1 MCFADAA
8 MRCWS
13 TAAQLLGWRPNE
25 FWKATPAEL
34 AASLR
39 PAEPIV
45 DPVPTDLL
53 AELRQRFPD

>member
-1 MCFADAA
+1 MCFGDAA

-13 TAAQLLGWRPNE
+13 MAAQLLGWRSNE
-25 FWKATPAEL
+25 FWSATPAEL

-39 PAEPIV
+39 TAEPIV
-45 DPVPTDLL
+45 NPVPTDLL